1 MPTPPRTS
9 KERVEYSMDH
19 VLTAWIWVQ
28 FASCAFL
35 TGLIWLGQRVH
46 YPLLAVVG
54 DKEFVA
60 YEREHVR
67 RITPVVAPMMLLEL
81 VAALCLVVCPLQVYW
96 RFSRSRASG
105 VGFGLGLYLDSPG
118 SRTSHSGAWK
128 RSRSDC
134 GSGSDQLD
142 PNRRL
147 VAALFDRGQH
157 AHSQRRGV

>member
-1 MPTPPRTS
+1 
-9 KERVEYSMDH
+9 MDH

-35 TGLIWLGQRVH
+35 TGLIWLVQRVH

-81 VAALCLVVCPLQVYW
+81 VAALCLVVLSPPGVLAFLSVAGLLVLGLVWGSTWILQVPAHRILEHGRDPAVIAGLVRSNW
-96 RFSRSRASG
+96 IRTVGWSLRFFIAASMLILSAG
-105 VGFGLGLYLDSPG
+105 VSE
-118 SRTSHSGAWK
+118 
-128 RSRSDC
+128 
-134 GSGSDQLD
+134 
-142 PNRRL
+142 
-147 VAALFDRGQH
+147 
-157 AHSQRRGV
+157 